1 MITHPIVQRRRVRH
15 GEVEEHRDFERHT
28 VASRQKNNESLGFHY
43 SLLGPLST
51 APGLHPSLSSF
62 IHTVLPP

>member
-1 MITHPIVQRRRVRH
+1 MITHPIVQMRRVRH

-28 VASRQKNNESLGFHY
+28 LASRQRNNESLGFHY
-43 SLLGPLST
+43 SLLGT
-51 APGLHPSLSSF
+51 WTRAPDLHPSLSSF